1 MEKKLVLTLKQ
12 LNLTAV
18 IKRVLVPL
26 LPFGL
31 EKMAIAFT
39 N

>member
-18 IKRVLVPL
+18 IKHVLVPL
-26 LPFGL
+26 LLFGL